1 MHRGIPKWLAI
12 SMVLSAGVAPAAT
25 IVVKPGGAID
35 TIQGGI
41 NAAVAGDTV
50 LVMPGVYQETPLI
63 LASKSGL
70 VVRGKG
76 KVIVDARDP
85 DGTADG
91 AAFNVQ
97 ADDVTLER
105 MTIRH
110 AAFEGTEGHGVLATA
125 NNLTLRQLTMT
136 HCEHTGVRVTGNG
149 LTMSKCTVTQS
160 LGGVELVGSQAL
172 VESCTFTCLMSN
184 AVDANGSQLM
194 IRKNTVRDCAT
205 DGIVAINATSST
217 FASNV
222 IDTVVGTGID
232 VIGLSTTFTKNSIRC
247 CSNGIEVMGTYSFVE
262 SNVVRDVIG
271 RGIGINGLSALIRKN
286 KVERATGQGL
296 LVIGDSASIE
306 SNVALHCAEFGIGVA
321 GNSAFLLKNT
331 VLDCS
336 VATGN
341 GGISLLGASISA
353 QKNVVR
359 RCGDGIRMNGDFA
372 SLTGNVA
379 SQNAVDG
386 FEIAGG
392 STIALSGNV
401 AIGNGAEGIDN
412 EGTSTALI
420 GNVCKG
426 NRIDIASANAPQQF
440 ENNVYVTGGP
450 NVAPEVD

>member
-1 MHRGIPKWLAI
+1 MRREF
-12 SMVLSAGVAPAAT
+12 VLSLVWACVPLAVADAAT
-25 IVVKPGGAID
+25 IVVKQGGAIS
-35 TIQGGI
+35 TIQSGI

-63 LASKSGL
+63 IASKSGL

-110 AAFEGTEGHGVLATA
+110 ASFEVTDGHGVLANA
-125 NNLTLRQLTMT
+125 DGLTLRDLTIVNCS
-136 HCEHTGVRVTGNG
+136 HYGVRVFGND
-149 LTMSKCTVTQS
+149 LVMSKCTVRQG
-160 LGGVELVGSQAL
+160 LGGVNFVGTQATI
-172 VESCTFTCLMSN
+172 ESCTFSN
-184 AVDANGSQLM
+184 LELRGLDIDGAQLTV
-194 IRKNTVRDCAT
+194 RKNVLRDCSS
-205 DGIVAINATSST
+205 DGILAINATSSV

-222 IDTVVGTGID
+222 VDTVGGTGI
-232 VIGLSTTFTKNSIRC
+232 VLAGTSITVEKNSVRC
-247 CSNGIEVMGTYSFVE
+247 CDAGIDVAGTSAFIRSNTVRDTQGRGIEV
-262 SNVVRDVIG
+262 D
-271 RGIGINGLSALIRKN
+271 GLSSYLLKN
-286 KVERATGQGL
+286 KVERAIGQGI
-296 LVIGDSASIE
+296 LVLGDSAVFE
-306 SNVALHCAEFGIGVA
+306 SNVALRCGDFGIGLS
-321 GNSAFLLKNT
+321 GNSALFVKNT
-331 VLDCS
+331 VLDCC
-336 VATGN
+336 VGGEN
-341 GGISLLGASISA
+341 GGISALGASIA
-353 QKNVVR
+353 LEKNVAR
-359 RCGDGIRMNGDFA
+359 RCGDGIRVNGNSAFL
-372 SLTGNVA
+372 SGNVA

-426 NRIDIASANAPQQF
+426 NRIDITSANAPLQF